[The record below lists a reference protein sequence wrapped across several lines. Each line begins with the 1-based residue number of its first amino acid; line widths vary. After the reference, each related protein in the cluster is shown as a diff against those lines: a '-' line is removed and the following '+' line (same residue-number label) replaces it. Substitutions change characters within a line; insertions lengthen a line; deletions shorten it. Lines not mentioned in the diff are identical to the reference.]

1 MFWSRSGHTPR
12 WICIAAAAFV
22 CKRNRVDSGG
32 KPVKQISIKKRSF
45 SIAYVVPA
53 MAVLILFLVVPLFYT
68 LYCSLYN
75 LDYLVQGDFVG
86 LGNYIRLLED
96 PRILKSLL
104 FTIKITLISTA
115 LSIVIGLALA
125 LWVDRQKGLFA
136 YLIEMF
142 GLIPWVISMM
152 VAALLWRWLFNGDL
166 GLFNMIVKALGG
178 NPIYVVENET
188 SAVIALIF
196 VLTWRLVGYA
206 MIMILAGLK
215 GLDTTLI
222 EAAKVDGASSWQILW
237 RVKLPLIKTQMLL
250 STIVLTVSNFTNNTV
265 PKVLTSGGPNDAT
278 NVITL
283 FQYNLGFRYYQFGTS
298 AALSIIVMLITSL
311 IIILYIKVSKYK
323 I

>member
-1 MFWSRSGHTPR
+1 M
-12 WICIAAAAFV
+12 IQN
-22 CKRNRVDSGG
+22 KNR
-32 KPVKQISIKKRSF
+32 KQDF
-45 SIAYVVPA
+45 SIGYILPA
-53 MAVLILFLVVPLFYT
+53 MCVMVLMLIAPLAYT
-68 LYCSLYN
+68 LYCSMYN
-75 LDYLVQGDFVG
+75 LDYLVKGEFVG
-86 LGNYIRLLED
+86 FGNYIKLLKD
-96 PRILKSLL
+96 TRITDSLL
-104 FTIKITLISTA
+104 FTFKVTIISTM
-115 LSIVIGLALA
+115 LSVVIGLILA
-125 LWVDRQKGLFA
+125 LWVDRAKGTLA

-152 VAALLWRWLFNGDL
+152 VAALLWRWLFNGEL

-178 NPIYVVENET
+178 DPVYVVENKN
-188 SAVIALIF
+188 SAIAALIF

-215 GLDTTLI
+215 SLDPTLI
-222 EAAKVDGASSWQILW
+222 EAAKVDGANAWQMLW
-237 RVKLPLIKTQMLL
+237 KIKLPLIKTQMLL

-298 AALSIIVMLITSL
+298 AALSVIIMALTSL
-311 IIILYIKVSKYK
+311 IIVLYIKASKYK